1 MTAQSIVQWF
11 APPEFARADLRNRA
25 RALWIVSWPF
35 FVVIAVLLGLAALVE
50 PATLLRRATTVAA
63 VGGLVTALH
72 MMSRAGRPVLASWVL
87 VIGLSVIVT
96 QRAWVT
102 GGIHAPVAVFYV
114 VFIVVAG
121 TLLGVRGAVATAAAC
136 TLGAIVLTIGTAFAW
151 LAPKP
156 GAGSALGAFV
166 FVLLAIGV
174 ALVLHAL
181 VTFRPLREGLDADA
195 VHLVVGDMRSP
206 LQVLVSHLEVLRRE
220 LRGESAK
227 DAEAALEGAK
237 ALRRVTNSLF
247 DVSRLQAGRMPVYR
261 SVTDLSGLAHGVVCA
276 VRAVQPTCDLSVET
290 RGDPMCCCDPV
301 LTRRTLENLV
311 CNAMQV
317 TAIDGRVR
325 VVIGGSRDHAS
336 IAVTD
341 EGPAVPP
348 NYRTRIFEPYR
359 CDRPQRASA
368 DESSG
373 LALAFC
379 RLAIEAQGGTIHI
392 EDAPSRGNVFVV
404 ELPR

>member
-11 APPEFARADLRNRA
+11 APPEFARVDLRNRA

-35 FVVIAVLLGLAALVE
+35 FAVVTVLLGFAVVVE
-50 PATLLRRATTVAA
+50 PETLLRRATTVAA

-72 MMSRAGRPVLASWVL
+72 VMSRAGRPVLASWML
-87 VIGLSVIVT
+87 VMGLTLIVT
-96 QRAWVT
+96 QRAWIT

-114 VFIVVAG
+114 VFIVMAG
-121 TLLGVRGAVATAAAC
+121 MLLGVRGAAATAVAC
-136 TLGAIVLTIGTAFAW
+136 TVGAVVLTIATALGW
-151 LAPKP
+151 LAPRP
-156 GAGSALGAFV
+156 GAGSPVGGFV

-181 VTFRPLREGLDADA
+181 VAFRPQREGLDADA

-206 LQVLVSHLEVLRRE
+206 MQVLVSHLEVLRHQ
-220 LRGESAK
+220 LRGECAE

-237 ALRRVTNSLF
+237 ALRRMTNSLF
-247 DVSRLQAGRMPVYR
+247 DVSRLQTGRMPVNR
-261 SVTDLSGLAHGVVCA
+261 SATDLSGLAHGVVCA

-290 RGDPMCCCDPV
+290 RGDPMCYCDPV
-301 LTRRTLENLV
+301 LTRRTIENLV

-317 TAIDGRVR
+317 TTIDGRVR
-325 VVIGGSRDHAS
+325 IVIGGSRESAS
-336 IAVTD
+336 IAITD
-341 EGPAVPP
+341 DGPTVPP
-348 NYRTRIFEPYR
+348 SYRNRIFEPYR
-359 CDRPQRASA
+359 CDRPQRSAA

-373 LALAFC
+373 LGLAFC
-379 RLAIEAQGGTIHI
+379 RLAIEAQGGTIRI
-392 EDAPSRGNVFVV
+392 EDGAPRGNAFIV